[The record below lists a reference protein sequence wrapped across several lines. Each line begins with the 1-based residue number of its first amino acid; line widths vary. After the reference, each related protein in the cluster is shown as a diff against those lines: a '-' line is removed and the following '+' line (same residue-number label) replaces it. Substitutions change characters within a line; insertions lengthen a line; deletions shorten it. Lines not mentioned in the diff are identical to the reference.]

1 MPVKLQT
8 GNWWGCRQAKAGHCG
23 QLEPAMWKPPQGE
36 STVHGI
42 LNLGRHEHLLR
53 LGRYNLQHKNK
64 TKRRNVHSRLKYHPK
79 STQST
84 LSSYKVLTTGDA
96 IRHPSQSQIGG
107 WVERTWDNNF
117 KILLS
122 IFSKPNETKLEIYLA
137 FIAAKIPEGISASCL
152 DATFA

>member
-1 MPVKLQT
+1 MGTKTVKCQSTCKLL
-8 GNWWGCRQAKAGHCG
+8 GMQASSVQQSSG

-64 TKRRNVHSRLKYHPK
+64 TKRQNVLSRLKYHPK

-84 LSSYKVLTTGDA
+84 LSSHKVLTTGDA

-107 WVERTWDNNF
+107 WVERTWDTNF

-122 IFSKPNETKLEIYLA
+122 IFSAAA
-137 FIAAKIPEGISASCL
+137 FKNK
-152 DATFA
+152 F